1 MTTRLLAA
9 MAVALLGPLGAVP
22 TAHAD
27 TKDDTF
33 LASLKAEGITDHL
46 SAQHAIE
53 AGHTVCQK
61 LDSGLTPTEVASDV
75 LNSSVMPAYHAGY
88 FVGASIKAYCPQ
100 YESKLS
106 GT

>member
-1 MTTRLLAA
+1 MT
-9 MAVALLGPLGAVP
+9 PS
-22 TAHAD
+22 D
-27 TKDDTF
+27 
-33 LASLKAEGITDHL
+33 
-46 SAQHAIE
+46 
-53 AGHTVCQK
+53 
-61 LDSGLTPTEVASDV
+61 VASDV